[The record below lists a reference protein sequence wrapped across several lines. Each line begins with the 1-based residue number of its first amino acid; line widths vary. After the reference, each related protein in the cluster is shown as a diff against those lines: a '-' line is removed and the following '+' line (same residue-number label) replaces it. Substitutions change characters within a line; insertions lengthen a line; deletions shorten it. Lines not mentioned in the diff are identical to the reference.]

1 MKTNE
6 KDTKRGVVPP
16 LRFPEFSDA
25 GNWVYLEGNKV
36 FEQISNKKHSSNL
49 PILAISQ
56 EHGAVPRNLIDYKVV
71 VSEESREN
79 YKVVEIGDFII
90 SLRSFQGGI
99 EYS

>member
-36 FEQISNKKHSSNL
+36 FEQISNKNIVLIYPYLQFRKNTVQF
-49 PILAISQ
+49 LAI
-56 EHGAVPRNLIDYKVV
+56 
-71 VSEESREN
+71 
-79 YKVVEIGDFII
+79 
-90 SLRSFQGGI
+90 
-99 EYS
+99 